1 MYSFHS
7 TVKKAVLDSRYKKI
21 FEHARLQR
29 KWDRELT
36 SCPELARILPVGKT
50 PEDMLTMKYE
60 DLVDVYLT
68 YRSFYASLARARQ
81 EALNQAAGRVFT
93 YSSYRTKIANFLLD
107 ENNGFKIFNCVYC
120 DITDGRK
127 VGNKRQFVTE
137 HILDEGKCPLVGL
150 SLYNFCPS
158 CHICNTTYKGTQPVG
173 NIPETMKKL
182 GPTSKHYDFEH
193 QVRFVLTGT
202 AETLGRI
209 KVDHPEWYSLEFE
222 YKDDDYRE
230 VVTLFDLEG
239 RYNLPQNKLKAVE
252 WRKVAQKNKGIALT
266 LSALI
271 HGISIEEEMKR
282 KFNYEAHKRVHS
294 EMLKLMEDMMSV

>member
-36 SCPELARILPVGKT
+36 SCPELAKILPVGKT

-60 DLVDVYLT
+60 DLVDVYLK
-68 YRSFYASLARARQ
+68 YRSVYSSLTREKQ
-81 EALNQAAGRVFT
+81 LALNKAAGRVFT
-93 YSSYRTKIANFLLD
+93 YGSYRSKIARFLMD
-107 ENNGFKIFNCVYC
+107 ENNGFEIFNCVYC

-158 CHICNTTYKGTQPVG
+158 CHICNTTYKGTKPVG
-173 NIPETMKKL
+173 NSQRTMKKL
-182 GPTSKHYDFEH
+182 GPTSIQYDFEH
-193 QVRFVLTGT
+193 QVKFVLTE
-202 AETLGRI
+202 APKTLGRI
-209 KVDHPEWYSLEFE
+209 KVDHPEWYKLEFE
-222 YKDDDYRE
+222 YKDADYKE
-230 VVTLFDLEG
+230 VVTLFDLEE
-239 RYNLPQNKLKAVE
+239 RYNLLHNKLKALE
-252 WRKVAQKNKGIALT
+252 WRRDALKNRGIALT

-271 HGISIEEEMKR
+271 HGVSTEEEMKR
-282 KFNYEAHKRVHS
+282 RFNYVAHKRVHS

>member
-1 MYSFHS
+1 MYRFQSS
-7 TVKKAVLDSRYKKI
+7 VNNAELNSRYKDI
-21 FEHARLQR
+21 FKRAGLQR
-29 KWDRELT
+29 KWDSAVAT
-36 SCPELARILPVGKT
+36 CPELVQTLPAGKT
-50 PEDMLTMKYE
+50 PEDLLTMKYE
-60 DLVDVYLT
+60 DLVDIYLT

-158 CHICNTTYKGTQPVG
+158 CHTCNTTYKGTNPVG
-173 NIPETMKKL
+173 NSQQTMKKL
-182 GPTSKHYDFEH
+182 GPTSIQYDFEH
-193 QVRFVLTGT
+193 QVKFVLTGT
-202 AETLGRI
+202 PETLGRI

-222 YKDDDYRE
+222 YKDGDYRE

-239 RYNLPQNKLKAVE
+239 RYNLLQNKLKAIE
-252 WRKVAQKNKGIALT
+252 WRKDAQKNKGIALT

-271 HGISIEEEMKR
+271 HGVSTEEEMKKR
-282 KFNYEAHKRVHS
+282 FNYETHKRVHS
-294 EMLKLMEDMMSV
+294 PMLKLMEDMMSV